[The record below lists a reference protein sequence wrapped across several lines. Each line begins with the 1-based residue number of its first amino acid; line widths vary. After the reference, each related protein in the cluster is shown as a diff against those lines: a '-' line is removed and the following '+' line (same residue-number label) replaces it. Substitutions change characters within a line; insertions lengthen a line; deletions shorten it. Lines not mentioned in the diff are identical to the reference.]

1 MSEFSILGF
10 GSVGWLIRAGTAHDF
25 AMAGRAG
32 EPVEADWS
40 GWGRRLMEDPLE
52 GLAEWIPAFGSL
64 LLRFDGERPPR
75 GHLEAWMASGF
86 QGEINRRPGRTVE
99 MPVRYDGEDLGSV
112 AERLGMSREE
122 VIRRHVGGKYRVQCL
137 GFSPGFPYLT
147 GLDPGLWV
155 PRRDSPRARVPA
167 GSVAMGGNHAG
178 IYTVP
183 SPGGWNLLGT
193 TTRRIFDPGAERMED
208 RFLLG
213 VGDGVQ
219 FVETDEA
226 AVNWEPARWTERE
239 DPWLRLIS
247 PGGLLGIQDGG
258 RPGWARYGVPA
269 GGAMDPMALR
279 WTNRLLGNPEESAVL
294 EMAGGG
300 QMLEAL
306 EVVTVGIGGAEAHGE
321 VRSPDGRVRG
331 VRCWST
337 ETLVPG
343 EVLVF
348 RGGHD
353 GVWSYLAL
361 RGGVSAPLVLGSA
374 SYNARASLGTVPQ
387 AGDSITG
394 NGLESALDSMTGSRW
409 VDPRWLP
416 GRDRMTVR
424 VWPGPQADRFEPA
437 AVKAFFES
445 VWRVSPRS
453 DRVGYRMEGLS
464 LPVPAGS
471 MTSEPVLPGSVQV
484 PPEGCP
490 IVTMPDGPTV
500 GGYPKLGMVDP
511 RDLWRVAQT
520 SAGAEVTWVPE
531 GWDG

>member
-1 MSEFSILGF
+1 MAF
-10 GSVGWLIRAGTAHDF
+10 GSVGWLIRAGTAQD
-25 AMAGRAG
+25 GKVGG
-32 EPVEADWS
+32 EPVELMEADWS
-40 GWGRRLMEDPLE
+40 GWSRRLMEDPLK

-64 LLRFDGERPPR
+64 LLRFDGERPAR
-75 GHLEAWMASGF
+75 KELEAWMASGF
-86 QGEINRRPGRTVE
+86 PVERRKSLGRTVE
-99 MPVRYDGEDLGSV
+99 IPVRYDGEDLGNV
-112 AERLGMSREE
+112 AERLGLSRAE

-137 GFSPGFPYLT
+137 GFSPGFPYLS
-147 GLDPGLWV
+147 GLDPVLQV

-167 GSVAMGGNHAG
+167 GSVAMGGRHAG

-183 SPGGWNLLGT
+183 SPGGWNLLGR

-213 VGDGVQ
+213 VGDQVR
-219 FVETDEA
+219 FVETEEA
-226 AVNWEPARWTERE
+226 GMNWEGPRWSERE

-247 PGGLLGIQDGG
+247 AGGLLGIQDGG
-258 RPGWARYGVPA
+258 RPGWARYGVPE

-279 WTNRLLGNPEESAVL
+279 WTNRLLGNEEESAVL

-306 EVVTVGIGGAEAHGE
+306 EVVTVGIGGADGQVE
-321 VRSPDGRVRG
+321 VRSPGGRVRG

-337 ETLVPG
+337 ETLMPG

-348 RGGHD
+348 RGGRE

-361 RGGVSAPLVLGSA
+361 RGGVSAPPVLGSA
-374 SYNARASLGTVPQ
+374 SHNARASLGTVPR
-387 AGDSITG
+387 AGDRITG
-394 NGLESALDSMTGSRW
+394 NGLEAALDSMTGSRW
-409 VDPRWLP
+409 VDPRWFP
-416 GRDRMTVR
+416 GRDRKTVR
-424 VWPGPQADRFEPA
+424 VWPGPQADRFDPA
-437 AVKAFFES
+437 VVKAFFGS

-453 DRVGYRMEGLS
+453 DRVGYRMEGLA
-464 LPVPAGS
+464 LKVPGGWMS
-471 MTSEPVLPGSVQV
+471 SEPVLPGSVQV

-511 RDLWRVAQT
+511 RDLWVVAQT
-520 SAGAEVTWVPE
+520 GAGGEVCWEPE